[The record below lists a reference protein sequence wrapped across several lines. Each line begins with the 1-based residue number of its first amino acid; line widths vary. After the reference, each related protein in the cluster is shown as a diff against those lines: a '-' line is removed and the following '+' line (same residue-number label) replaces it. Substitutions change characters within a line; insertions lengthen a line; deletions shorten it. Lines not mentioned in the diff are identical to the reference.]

1 MIEYAKYFDSSKT
14 MSFKVIDKNLLKSYT
29 KIWGKISSL
38 MSKEFDSELVYGDS
52 EEYKKTKIES
62 YGDNVNR
69 NFQGKKYQKEMYHTN
84 VCH

>member
-1 MIEYAKYFDSSKT
+1 MIEYAKYFDSIS

-69 NFQGKKYQKEMYHTN
+69 NFQGKKYQKKMYHTN

>member
-69 NFQGKKYQKEMYHTN
+69 NFQVKKYQKKMYHTN

>member
-69 NFQGKKYQKEMYHTN
+69 NFQGKKCQKKMYHTN

>member
-52 EEYKKTKIES
+52 EE
-62 YGDNVNR
+62 
-69 NFQGKKYQKEMYHTN
+69 
-84 VCH
+84 